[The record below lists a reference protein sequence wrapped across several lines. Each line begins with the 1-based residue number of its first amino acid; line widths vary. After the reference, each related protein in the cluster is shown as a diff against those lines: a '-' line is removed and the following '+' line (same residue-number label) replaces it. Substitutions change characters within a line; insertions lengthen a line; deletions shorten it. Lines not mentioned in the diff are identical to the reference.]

1 MEQSNIIKI
10 LEEHELDQF
19 RMFLETHWKKNHV
32 FIRDSKI
39 LDFQH
44 KDVDGNYTFLISK
57 RSDNEIDSILGYV
70 FTNEKKD
77 SIWLAIW
84 KSINNSGEG
93 FRLLKKLNSS
103 INPKFIGAIGI
114 SEDAQKLYKI
124 LGWKLGSTKHYFLNL
139 SYPVLRRNELNKS
152 QSQYEIVKRIF
163 NVENNP
169 NSFPIKD
176 EFYYEKRFLNHP
188 SYDYVL
194 VYLESLK
201 LLFIGRVINYLGFNI
216 FRIVDV
222 IGDMNGIKFR
232 DSLLQFMLD
241 NKIDLIEMNMFD
253 NKYPKI
259 DMLVK
264 KEGEVIPLYIDP
276 FVNDNI
282 ELRLGYKCQNNHVRF
297 FLGDSDQDRP
307 N

>member
-1 MEQSNIIKI
+1 MEQSNIKI

-44 KDVDGNYTFLISK
+44 KNDDGNYTFLISK
-57 RSDNEIDSILGYV
+57 RPDNEIDSILGYV

-139 SYPVLRRNELNKS
+139 SYPLLRRNELNKS

-176 EFYYEKRFLNHP
+176 KFYYEKRFLNHP

-201 LLFIGRVINYLGFNI
+201 LLFIGRLINYLGFNI

-253 NKYPKI
+253 SKYPEI